1 MDRTKLP
8 KIEKM
13 PADVRALGVL
23 RARIIEGAIPAGAR
37 LTEVQISDEMGLSR
51 ATVRTALHQL
61 AQEGLVSLVP
71 YTGWTV
77 VKLSQQDIWE
87 LYTLR
92 AAVERLAAGLAATNG
107 AADRIADIRKAFHAL
122 EVACERK
129 GANEIAEADFG
140 FHKSI
145 VDASGHS
152 RLCAQYGLIEHQI
165 RVYIRSSDA
174 LIADPSEILDQH
186 RPILDAILAKDS
198 ALAAELSEEHNLRE
212 GQKLTASVSGL

>member
-13 PADVRALGVL
+13 PADVRALNVL
-23 RARIIEGAIPAGAR
+23 RSKIIDGSIPAGAR

-77 VKLSQQDIWE
+77 VKLSRQDIWE

-92 AAVERLAAGLAATNG
+92 GAVERLAAALAAKS
-107 AADRIADIRKAFHAL
+107 ADNALIDGVREAFSVL
-122 EVACERK
+122 ESAC
-129 GANEIAEADFG
+129 GDNDPDAIAEADFG
-140 FHKSI
+140 FHKAI

-152 RLCAQYGLIEHQI
+152 RLRSQYSLIEQQI

-174 LIADPSEILDQH
+174 LISDPKEILGQH
-186 RPILDAILAKDS
+186 RPILDAVMAGDSSLAGD
-198 ALAAELSEEHNLRE
+198 LSEGHNLHE
-212 GQKLTASVSGL
+212 GEKLTASMLPS

>member
-23 RARIIEGAIPAGAR
+23 RSRIIDGAIPAGSR
-37 LTEVQISDEMGLSR
+37 LTEVQISEEMGLSR

-77 VKLSQQDIWE
+77 VKLSQHDIWE

-92 AAVERLAAGLAATNG
+92 GAVERLAAALAATSANG
-107 AADRIADIRKAFHAL
+107 ALIGGVREAFIAL
-122 EVACERK
+122 ETACGRTDSD
-129 GANEIAEADFG
+129 AIAEADFG
-140 FHKSI
+140 FHKAI
-145 VDASGHS
+145 VDASGHL
-152 RLCAQYGLIEHQI
+152 RLRSQYSLIEQQI

-174 LIADPSEILDQH
+174 LISDPKEILGQH
-186 RPILDAILAKDS
+186 RPILDAIISGDA
-198 ALAAELSEEHNLRE
+198 ALAGELSEGHNLRE
-212 GQKLTASVSGL
+212 GEKLTASMPPS